1 MKKRIDKDGMKG
13 IENDA
18 CGIVLTKLG
27 RKYQGK

>member
-13 IENDA
+13 IESDGY
-18 CGIVLTKLG
+18 GIVLTKLG